1 MRLAE
6 DFKRKSRNLLV
17 GLAGLFVLAFALDA
31 WLGWGPL
38 DSTHWHTIAGGILL
52 TGAFLVASVSGR
64 QLTRYGR
71 GSDDLP
77 RGTTDRMVTQ
87 GIFAYVRHPM
97 FSSFIAILFGIGFLL
112 NSKGFMFVS
121 APLGSLYIIWF
132 AYFRE
137 EKEAETKFGVRYRR
151 YKSCVP
157 AFFPYKRP
165 FRQENNEN

>member
-1 MRLAE
+1 MQLAE
-6 DFKRKSRNLLV
+6 DFKRKSRNLLI
-17 GLAGLFVLAFALDA
+17 GLIGLFFLAFALDR
-31 WLGWGPL
+31 LLRWGPL
-38 DSTHWHTIAGGILL
+38 DSTAWHTSLGIGLL
-52 TGAFLVASVSGR
+52 VLAFLVASVSGR

-71 GSDDLP
+71 GSKNLP
-77 RGTTDRMVTQ
+77 RGTTDQMVTR

-112 NSKGFMFVS
+112 NSKGFVLIS

-137 EKEAETKFGVRYRR
+137 EKEAGEKFGQAYRE
-151 YKSCVP
+151 YKSRVP

-165 FRQENNEN
+165 YRQKNT